1 MENFTIHW
9 KKWLDNNTTTIDQ
22 SQSSLLSGCMLY
34 RHHNH
39 TYNHLR
45 RPLLAPDTYNTIPAV
60 QSPHLESFT
69 SPLPHPC
76 QSKEIHSIITIIT
89 SATKWIHTLKIF
101 ITYWIFYFYYSADT
115 IIIILIGYCITDNG
129 MPLLLFITTII
140 TIITIIIIT
149 IIIIILTC
157 TIYICVMLLFFANS
171 IGITQS
177 CVVENSDINGNISLD
192 REREKERERDWYTIW
207 DTLNNVEEE

>member
-22 SQSSLLSGCMLY
+22 SQSSLLSECMPY
-34 RHHNH
+34 RHHNYTH
-39 TYNHLR
+39 HHLR
-45 RPLLAPDTYNTIPAV
+45 GPLLAPDTYNTIPAV
-60 QSPHLESFT
+60 QSSHLKYFT

-76 QSKEIHSIITIIT
+76 QSKEIHSIVTIIT

-115 IIIILIGYCITDNG
+115 IIIILIDNG
-129 MPLLLFITTII
+129 MPLLLFIATII

-157 TIYICVMLLFFANS
+157 TIYIYIYMCVMLLFFANS

-192 REREKERERDWYTIW
+192 REREKERERLVYYMRYI
-207 DTLNNVEEE
+207 E